1 MVFAI
6 TALNLLHLPCVGYFC
21 FPVFKRKSKSI
32 LRFNYYIS
40 LWICV
45 TDFTLII
52 DNSISFTPYFI
63 IAVIKLIRHEI
74 RFRYMSILC
83 CRGYQ

>member
-40 LWICV
+40 LRICV

-52 DNSISFTPYFI
+52 YNSISFTPYI
-63 IAVIKLIRHEI
+63 IISVIKLISLKFS
-74 RFRYMSILC
+74 FRYMPILR